1 MSNVLKLTLEFQ
13 TQSKPR
19 RLQCVLIRAALQQLQ
34 LRDVSSCRLSLT
46 AWMTAIHT

>member
-19 RLQCVLIRAALQQLQ
+19 RLQCVLIRAALQQLN
-34 LRDVSSCRLSLT
+34 LETCHHVACL
-46 AWMTAIHT
+46 